1 MLKQKYMS
9 PIVEKERELSLYLEE
24 WASARY
30 GEWNDFYRSTNRDR
44 HTGIYL
50 LESGNELLQ
59 LLYDIIGNTED
70 HFFVEKNRHLIPSK
84 FSSIPQ
90 LMQFL
95 ENFKQHIKN
104 RYHLI
109 EINLKGEET
118 DSVVFEMYKMCN
130 DIDQMVTRCQSI
142 YLTDE
147 CIPIPYQ
154 QAQNALRNNNVQLFV
169 ELIGSLI
176 KSVPYNIHKE
186 KLEEGYFHTI
196 IHAIT
201 AVLGMYPVSEAEI
214 ADGRI
219 DMMIEYPSRIF
230 IMEFKYS
237 KDNKDR
243 SEEALKQIKDNN
255 YAGAYY
261 IKGKVIEGIGMSF
274 SQGTRNVEYYVQE
287 QLYTPS
293 VSIYG

>member
-1 MLKQKYMS
+1 MS

-44 HTGIYL
+44 HTGIYRL
-50 LESGNELLQ
+50 KCGNELLQ

-70 HFFVEKNRHLIPSK
+70 HFFVEKGRHLISSK

-109 EINLKGEET
+109 EMNLNGGET

-142 YLTDE
+142 YLTDDT
-147 CIPIPYQ
+147 IPIPYQ
-154 QAQNALRNNNVQLFV
+154 RAQNALRNNNVKLFV

-186 KLEEGYFHTI
+186 GTGGTGQRL
-196 IHAIT
+196 
-201 AVLGMYPVSEAEI
+201 AVA
-214 ADGRI
+214 
-219 DMMIEYPSRIF
+219 
-230 IMEFKYS
+230 
-237 KDNKDR
+237 
-243 SEEALKQIKDNN
+243 
-255 YAGAYY
+255 
-261 IKGKVIEGIGMSF
+261 
-274 SQGTRNVEYYVQE
+274 
-287 QLYTPS
+287 
-293 VSIYG
+293 